1 MAITVDQ
8 AYAIDP
14 NTGQVNM
21 DLFKQ
26 YAAQQES
33 SLADMRANTQLSA
46 PLQTLQ
52 ANPEL
57 LDQAVSTFASQ
68 GVAPGLDF
76 QSKVEDFAVQSPE
89 RRYLI
94 AHPDVA
100 SAAEKEF
107 RDMGAS
113 SYENIPAYQDTY
125 ARRHYYGT
133 PGLYGK
139 PSFGIDEGYD
149 SFGMALPDV
158 NPSLLNIARITSGI
172 TDRIADGDND
182 DINVPAYRFNEA
194 IPDAQSL
201 ANTYYDIG
209 QGFKTKVLGEG
220 SNANSDMA
228 GLDMT
233 SFLQTAYAPR
243 GNYNRSMVDNL
254 GGYSELL
261 RAYDQLGVTGDGD
274 TYADRQVRGVL
285 DQFRANSSSINS
297 DGTGGS
303 IDAGTADVGNFSVAN
318 AYNAFASLPPSSP
331 LSLALKG
338 GNVLYNMAVNNM
350 TLPQAV
356 GNSLGFGS
364 NGNTTKPGFG
374 FGSESNETGPVG
386 PGFAEGG
393 LVTSEK
399 SLTLGEYHRSLVD

>member
-113 SYENIPAYQDTY
+113 SYENIPAYQDTF

-133 PGLYGK
+133 PGPYGK

-182 DINVPAYRFNEA
+182 DINVPAYIFNEA

-228 GLDMT
+228 GLDMS

-303 IDAGTADVGNFSVAN
+303 IDAGTADVGNFSLEN
-318 AYNAFASLPPSSP
+318 AYNAFAPMPPSGP
-331 LSLALKG
+331 IGLA
-338 GNVLYNMAVNNM
+338 
-350 TLPQAV
+350 
-356 GNSLGFGS
+356 FCC
-364 NGNTTKPGFG
+364 
-374 FGSESNETGPVG
+374 
-386 PGFAEGG
+386 
-393 LVTSEK
+393 
-399 SLTLGEYHRSLVD
+399 

>member
-1 MAITVDQ
+1 MA
-8 AYAIDP
+8 
-14 NTGQVNM
+14 
-21 DLFKQ
+21 
-26 YAAQQES
+26 
-33 SLADMRANTQLSA
+33 R
-46 PLQTLQ
+46 
-52 ANPEL
+52 
-57 LDQAVSTFASQ
+57 
-68 GVAPGLDF
+68 
-76 QSKVEDFAVQSPE
+76 
-89 RRYLI
+89 
-94 AHPDVA
+94 PDVA
-100 SAAEKEF
+100 
-107 RDMGAS
+107 
-113 SYENIPAYQDTY
+113 
-125 ARRHYYGT
+125 
-133 PGLYGK
+133 
-139 PSFGIDEGYD
+139 
-149 SFGMALPDV
+149 
-158 NPSLLNIARITSGI
+158 PSLLNIARITSGI

-303 IDAGTADVGNFSVAN
+303 IDAGTADVKNFSLEN
-318 AYNAFASLPPSSP
+318 AYNAFAPMPPSGP
-331 LSLALKG
+331 IGLAFSAYKVI
-338 GNVLYNMAVNNM
+338 NDMYNNN
-350 TLPQAV
+350 TPFPQAV
-356 GNSLGFGS
+356 SNSLGYGPE
-364 NGNTTKPGFG
+364 GNTTTPGFG